1 MRLVHADVVT
11 YREAC
16 EFWDID
22 EVTDAH
28 QILDIH
34 EELDEDQRKKA
45 EAAK

>member
-1 MRLVHADVVT
+1 MRLVLADVVT

-16 EFWDID
+16 EFWDLD

-28 QILDIH
+28 QILDIR

-45 EAAK
+45 EAVR